1 MISSVE
7 CAETI
12 EIGSSCIFVTA
23 KIRSKITR
31 RKKRYVLVVWK
42 CLMARVGL
50 VVGGAD
56 NHYSIVHD
64 YVPFLQIEICRPAFL
79 LLGRRPSR

>member
-1 MISSVE
+1 LIYTCNCKE
-7 CAETI
+7 EI
-12 EIGSSCIFVTA
+12 EIA
-23 KIRSKITR
+23 R

-42 CLMARVGL
+42 CLVAHVGL

-64 YVPFLQIEICRPAFL
+64 YVPLFQIEIFRRAFL
-79 LLGRRPSR
+79 LLG